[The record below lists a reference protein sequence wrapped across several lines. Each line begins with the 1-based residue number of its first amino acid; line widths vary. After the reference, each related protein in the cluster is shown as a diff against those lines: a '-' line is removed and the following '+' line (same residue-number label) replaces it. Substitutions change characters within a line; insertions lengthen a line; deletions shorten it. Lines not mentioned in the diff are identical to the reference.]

1 MKEYKR
7 CKFCSMEMD
16 KSSIKCP
23 HCKKVQT
30 TNLFS
35 KAKSENIIVLAL
47 VIIGILTCLYYNTF
61 NLGNLNISF
70 DYEDGYDS
78 YYVEDIISD
87 FEDDFDSSLDIYDNA
102 DIDLTGDIIDFYEDD
117 DSKYI
122 YLDTGS
128 DEYSLYIC
136 ISKSDSEDM
145 DYIDSYDIGDEIF
158 YSGTFYYDGD
168 DDNSGTHY
176 FHISDG
182 SLE

>member
-1 MKEYKR
+1 MKI
-7 CKFCSMEMD
+7 M
-16 KSSIKCP
+16 
-23 HCKKVQT
+23 
-30 TNLFS
+30 
-35 KAKSENIIVLAL
+35 
-47 VIIGILTCLYYNTF
+47 ILN
-61 NLGNLNISF
+61 N
-70 DYEDGYDS
+70 
-78 YYVEDIISD
+78 
-87 FEDDFDSSLDIYDNA
+87 
-102 DIDLTGDIIDFYEDD
+102 
-117 DSKYI
+117 I

-182 SLE
+182 ISRVNILF

>member
-16 KSSIKCP
+16 KSTIKCP

-70 DYEDGYDS
+70 D
-78 YYVEDIISD
+78 
-87 FEDDFDSSLDIYDNA
+87 SLTDKFNNSEFFQNA
-102 DIDLTGDIIDFYEDD
+102 FVGIR
-117 DSKYI
+117 KYR
-122 YLDTGS
+122 
-128 DEYSLYIC
+128 
-136 ISKSDSEDM
+136 
-145 DYIDSYDIGDEIF
+145 
-158 YSGTFYYDGD
+158 
-168 DDNSGTHY
+168 
-176 FHISDG
+176 
-182 SLE
+182 